1 MIVYKNETYK
11 KNYIDENIN
20 PTSTFTKQN
29 ETKIL
34 YSQYCNEKWNIRIH
48 NDGKQSLLILKSKK
62 AVKQLKHESTIVQL
76 IPEFCIM
83 ISITNFIRTIVIHL

>member
-1 MIVYKNETYK
+1 MHPILMGNMNPDGMHFFKSGVIGLLVMIVYKNKTYK

-48 NDGKQSLLILKSKK
+48 NNGKQSLLILKSKK
-62 AVKQLKHESTIVQL
+62 AV
-76 IPEFCIM
+76 
-83 ISITNFIRTIVIHL
+83 